1 MFLVFKYLNYL
12 LRNINIKK
20 ITLAFSFFL
29 LLLFIFT
36 LNSHFC
42 NVYKLY
48 NDIKSI

>member
-12 LRNINIKK
+12 LRYINIKK
-20 ITLAFSFFL
+20 NTLAFL

-36 LNSHFC
+36 LNSHLC
-42 NVYKLY
+42 KKLYKLY